1 MVIAAPAPVRV
12 VHGIDLGRV
21 EAAIRAAEARSSGE
35 IRVAIS
41 RFYFWGDVRRAA
53 AAAFARLHMDR
64 TRHRNGVLLFV
75 APRLRRFAV
84 VGDAGIHGHV
94 TAAFW
99 NDLADDLAAAFRA
112 GDRTG
117 GLERAIALVGMRL
130 AEHFPPDAEDR
141 NELPDEV
148 VVPSPG

>member
-1 MVIAAPAPVRV
+1 MVTSPEKRRRI
-12 VHGIDLGRV
+12 VHGIDVGRV
-21 EAAIRAAEARSSGE
+21 ASAIEAAESRTSGE

-53 AAAFARLHMDR
+53 DIAFHRLHIDR

-84 VGDAGIHGHV
+84 VGDMAIHGHV
-94 TAAFW
+94 TPAFW
-99 NDLADDLAAAFRA
+99 NDLADDLSAAFRA

-117 GLERAIALVGMRL
+117 GLERAVASIGERL
-130 AEHFPPDAEDR
+130 AQHFPPDPDAG
-141 NELPDEV
+141 NELPNEV
-148 VVPSPG
+148 VLSPPP